1 MEGKAMFTAKPLSV
15 FHLQLRRAFAWLLV
29 ALFLAGF
36 FVPAIDRYTG
46 PLLGL
51 WFTGTQQPLR
61 GLVGLLL
68 FTLVPGTISH
78 GGALL
83 HWPGGTLQAA
93 GQLLA
98 AALGVLPFLFH
109 RLLSSRIR
117 GLALTLAFPCAA
129 VSLAIVTASFTATP
143 AQPAGMAAQFFS
155 AWFCSF
161 TLQLWNRTGSP
172 AIRRR
177 VYEVPATLA
186 ALAALF
192 TLGQLAH
199 FAPRLFAWFAQPAI
213 AKAPLA
219 GCVLLTAMALLSR
232 GSHQEWSGSALLPNL
247 RSPVS
252 GQPLRCVRE
261 HRQEILVSHTG
272 ERFTIHNGLPT
283 FVLENDLLGKNRK
296 YNQLYQT
303 IAGFYDDTQRVGSA
317 LTAMDRDAYV
327 MSYLA
332 PLEVKPGDLV
342 LETSIGTGLN
352 FQYLPR
358 DIRRVGIDLSEQM
371 LWNCRRNL
379 LRWQM
384 DADLMV
390 ANAEH
395 LPFAS
400 NTFDSVFHVGGI
412 NFFSDRAQAIREMVR
427 VAKPGSLL
435 LIADE
440 TEEHVQHAY
449 EHIPYTAEFFKNR
462 TETVSAPIDLL
473 PPDIEQVNLDIVMRG
488 RFYVLSFRK
497 RAAPTIA
504 L

>member
-1 MEGKAMFTAKPLSV
+1 MFTAKPLTAL
-15 FHLQLRRAFAWLLV
+15 HLQLRRAFAWLLV

-51 WFTGTQQPLR
+51 WFAGTQQPLR

-68 FTLVPGTISH
+68 FTLVPGAISH

-83 HWPGGTLQAA
+83 HWPEGTQQAA

-109 RLLSSRIR
+109 RLLSSRLR
-117 GLALTLAFPCAA
+117 GFVLTLAFPCAA
-129 VSLAIVTASFTATP
+129 VSLAIVMASFTAAP
-143 AQPAGMAAQFFS
+143 IQPAGMAAQFFS
-155 AWFCSF
+155 AWFCSLV
-161 TLQLWNRTGSP
+161 LQLWNRTGSP

-177 VYEVPATLA
+177 AYEVPATLA

-192 TLGQLAH
+192 ALGELGLL
-199 FAPRLFAWFAQPAI
+199 APRLFAWLAQPAF
-213 AKAPLA
+213 AKTPLA
-219 GCVLLTAMALLSR
+219 ACAALTAIALLSR
-232 GSHQEWSGSALLPNL
+232 GARQQWSDSALLPSL

-252 GQPLRCVRE
+252 GQPLHCVRQ
-261 HRQEILVSHTG
+261 HRNEILVSLAD
-272 ERFTIHNGLPT
+272 ERFPIRYGMPT
-283 FVLENDLLGKNRK
+283 FVLENDLSGKNRK

-317 LTAMDRDAYV
+317 LTAMDRDAYM

-358 DIRRVGIDLSEQM
+358 GIRRVGIDLSEQM

-400 NTFDSVFHVGGI
+400 NIFDAVFHVGGI

-449 EHIPYTAEFFKNR
+449 EHIPYTAEFYKNR
-462 TETVSAPIDLL
+462 TETVSAPVDLL
-473 PPDIEQVNLDIVMRG
+473 PPDIEQVHLDYVMRN

-497 RAAPTIA
+497 RATPTIA